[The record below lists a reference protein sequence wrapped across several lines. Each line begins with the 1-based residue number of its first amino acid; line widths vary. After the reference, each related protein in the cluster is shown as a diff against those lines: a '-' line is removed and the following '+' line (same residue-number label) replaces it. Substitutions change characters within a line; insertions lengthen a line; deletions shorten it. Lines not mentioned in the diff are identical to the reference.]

1 MQTLLISIFWR
12 FKWFRHFKKI
22 INAWYLQSEL
32 FFFCFCISKF
42 NVLPAVSV
50 LLFHT
55 LKWPRKGQI
64 IVPLNHYFLWNK
76 KLARHLISSYEGFS
90 MCRSDVNYFF
100 PAKVVL
106 FHLITC
112 GKNLFGLSVLICEH
126 FASHIQIPKHAILQV
141 LSQPRF
147 HANQQVD
154 DTSTLNY
161 AN

>member
-1 MQTLLISIFWR
+1 MLDTYKVNF
-12 FKWFRHFKKI
+12 F
-22 INAWYLQSEL
+22 
-32 FFFCFCISKF
+32 FFFCISTF

-90 MCRSDVNYFF
+90 MCWSDVNYFF
-100 PAKVVL
+100 RAKIVL

-112 GKNLFGLSVLICEH
+112 GKNLFGLSILICEH
-126 FASHIQIPKHAILQV
+126 FASHIQYPNMQSCKFWVSLVFMLINRWV
-141 LSQPRF
+141 
-147 HANQQVD
+147 
-154 DTSTLNY
+154 TLLP
-161 AN
+161 